1 MVRCGP
7 KHDFSDKKIFF
18 SISSC
23 RLVRLIST
31 RNKDTGVVSQLTK
44 TAIFLATPMK
54 KKIFTG
60 SFCQRVFFCQ
70 FFDRNVIDL

>member
-54 KKIFTG
+54 KINIYWFILQKGIFL
-60 SFCQRVFFCQ
+60 SVFL
-70 FFDRNVIDL
+70 IETL

>member
-54 KKIFTG
+54 KKKYLLVHFAKG
-60 SFCQRVFFCQ
+60 YFFVSFLIETV
-70 FFDRNVIDL
+70 